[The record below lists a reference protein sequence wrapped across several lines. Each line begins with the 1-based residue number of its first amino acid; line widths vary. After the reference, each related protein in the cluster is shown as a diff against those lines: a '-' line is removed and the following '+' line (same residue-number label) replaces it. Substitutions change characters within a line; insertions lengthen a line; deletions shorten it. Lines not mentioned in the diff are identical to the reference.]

1 LTLSGQRLAAD
12 CQRLHACG
20 TDGTSVGAPSHR
32 EVFMCAWSTRVP
44 HVKPIPWGNRIGGTW
59 VGVMKRSTV
68 STAYLKTF
76 LPLQL
81 RPINRVV
88 YPGSQS
94 MPDLE
99 GGFPLRCFQRLSLPN
114 LATRRWP

>member
-1 LTLSGQRLAAD
+1 
-12 CQRLHACG
+12 
-20 TDGTSVGAPSHR
+20 
-32 EVFMCAWSTRVP
+32 MCAWSTRVP

-114 LATRRWP
+114 LATRRWPKQANRLTRGSSFLILSY